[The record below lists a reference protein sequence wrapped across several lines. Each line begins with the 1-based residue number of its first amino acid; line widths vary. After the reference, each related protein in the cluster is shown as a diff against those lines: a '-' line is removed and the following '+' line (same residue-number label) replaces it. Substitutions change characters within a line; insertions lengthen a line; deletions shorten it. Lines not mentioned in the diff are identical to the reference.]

1 MGLAEKTSV
10 VGDVRRL
17 LQDVVTPDIKAPAME
32 MSVFKE
38 RLALVEEQLRCME
51 AG

>member
-17 LQDVVTPDIKAPAME
+17 LQDIVTPAIKALAME
-32 MSVFKE
+32 MSI
-38 RLALVEEQLRCME
+38 LGSTWL
-51 AG
+51 